1 MKSNSQSSQVAL
13 PNETDADISKVAVEG
28 APLKSAPVL
37 PSTETLNTF
46 EDDAPLLS
54 KTRGIVQLIV
64 FSAIGLV
71 MFFVPFTIGGKS
83 TILFDHGATYLVSQQ
98 HTLAV
103 MLLFLL
109 MLYGVAKPFID
120 KSWRASITNT
130 VLTVF
135 KVLGL
140 VLAVLYVT
148 GTAPAFMMEADM
160 LPFLFEKLALP
171 VGMIVPIGALIL
183 AFLVGFG
190 LLEMFGVLM
199 QPIMKPIWKTPG
211 ASAIDAVASFVGSYS
226 IGLLITNRV
235 YLQKQY
241 SAREAIIIA
250 TGFSTVSAAFMVIVA
265 KTLGLMEFWNLFFW
279 STLVI
284 TFIVTAITARIPPIS
299 RADDTSERPEMD
311 NHKAKRLAAAW
322 DLGLAT
328 SRRATD
334 LPQILWSNFRDG
346 VVMAAAIVPSIIAVG
361 LTGLILAKYTP
372 VFDIIGLAL
381 YPFTAVTGM
390 PEPLEAA
397 KGMSAGLAEM
407 FLPALLLADAD
418 ILVRYV
424 AGVISISSVLFF
436 SAMIPCVLATEI
448 PLSVG
453 KMVVIWFQRVVLSI
467 VLAGAF
473 GQLALALHWL
483 G

>member
-1 MKSNSQSSQVAL
+1 MSNQDLMPPAS
-13 PNETDADISKVAVEG
+13 
-28 APLKSAPVL
+28 PVPDL
-37 PSTETLNTF
+37 LLGIPTPDMTPPEK
-46 EDDAPLLS
+46 LLS
-54 KTRGIVQLIV
+54 KPMALIQLIV

-71 MFFVPFTIGGKS
+71 MFFVPFTIGEKS
-83 TILFDHGATYLVSQQ
+83 TILFDHGATYLVNQQ
-98 HTLAV
+98 HTLSV
-103 MLLFLL
+103 ILLFML
-109 MLYGVAKPFID
+109 MIFGVSKPFID
-120 KSWRASITNT
+120 GSWRKNITHKI
-130 VLTVF
+130 LTVF

-140 VLAVLYVT
+140 VLAVMYIS
-148 GTAPAFMMEADM
+148 GNAPAFMMEKDM

-171 VGMIVPIGALIL
+171 VGMIVPLGALIL

-190 LLEMFGVLM
+190 LLEMVGVLM
-199 QPIMKPIWKTPG
+199 QPIMKPIWRTPG

-299 RADDTSERPEMD
+299 RFDNELDRPNLD
-311 NHKAKRLAAAW
+311 YKRGTRLKAAYE
-322 DLGLAT
+322 LGLST
-328 SRRATD
+328 SRRASD
-334 LPQILWSNFRDG
+334 FKQILWSNFRDG
-346 VVMAAAIVPSIIAVG
+346 LTMAAAIVPSIIAVG
-361 LTGLILAKYTP
+361 LTGLLLAKYTP
-372 VFDIIGLAL
+372 VFDALGLLL
-381 YPFTAVTGM
+381 YPFTWLGGL
-390 PEPLEAA
+390 PEPLVAA

-407 FLPALLLADAD
+407 FLPALLLSEADM
-418 ILVRYV
+418 LTRYV

-448 PLSVG
+448 PISVC
-453 KMVVIWFQRVVLSI
+453 KMVIVWFQRVALSI
-467 VLAGAF
+467 LLAAAF
-473 GQLALALHWL
+473 GHLAMSL
-483 G
+483 GWIS

>member
-1 MKSNSQSSQVAL
+1 MIEQN
-13 PNETDADISKVAVEG
+13 T
-28 APLKSAPVL
+28 
-37 PSTETLNTF
+37 TLNLK
-46 EDDAPLLS
+46 DATATPTEALLS
-54 KTRGIVQLIV
+54 KPIALLQLIV

-71 MFFVPFTIGGKS
+71 MFFVPFTIGEKS
-83 TILFDHGATYLVSQQ
+83 TILFDHGATYLVNQQ
-98 HTLAV
+98 HTLSV
-103 MLLFLL
+103 TLLFLL
-109 MLYGVAKPFID
+109 MIFGVSKPFID
-120 KSWRASITNT
+120 GSWRKNITHMIMT
-130 VLTVF
+130 AF
-135 KVLGL
+135 KIIGL
-140 VLAVLYVT
+140 ILAVMYVADV
-148 GTAPAFMMEADM
+148 APAFMMEKDM

-171 VGMIVPIGALIL
+171 VGMIVPLGALIL

-190 LLEMFGVLM
+190 LLEMVGVLM

-211 ASAIDAVASFVGSYS
+211 SSAIDAVASFVGSYS

-299 RADDTSERPEMD
+299 LVDDSVERPALD
-311 NHKAKRLAAAW
+311 HKGGTRLAAAF
-322 DLGLAT
+322 DLGLST

-334 LPQILWSNFRDG
+334 LKQILWSNFRDG
-346 VVMAAAIVPSIIAVG
+346 LTMAAAIVPSIIAVG

-372 VFDIIGLAL
+372 VFDALGLLL
-381 YPFTAVTGM
+381 YPFTWLSGL
-390 PEPLEAA
+390 PEPLVAA

-407 FLPALLLADAD
+407 FLPALLLSEAD
-418 ILVRYV
+418 ILTRYV

-453 KMVVIWFQRVVLSI
+453 KMVIIWFERVVLSI
-467 VLAGAF
+467 LLAAAF
-473 GQLALALHWL
+473 GHLAMYFNWI

>member
-1 MKSNSQSSQVAL
+1 MTKQDTLQLGKTEQVANTV
-13 PNETDADISKVAVEG
+13 PDTTTPET
-28 APLKSAPVL
+28 
-37 PSTETLNTF
+37 
-46 EDDAPLLS
+46 LLS
-54 KTRGIVQLIV
+54 KPIALLQLIV
-64 FSAIGLV
+64 FSMIGLV
-71 MFFVPFTIGGKS
+71 MFFVPFTIGEKS
-83 TILFDHGATYLVSQQ
+83 TILFDHGATYLVNQQ
-98 HTLAV
+98 HTLSV
-103 MLLFLL
+103 TLLFML
-109 MLYGVAKPFID
+109 MIFGVSKPFID
-120 KSWRASITNT
+120 GSWRKNITHKI
-130 VLTVF
+130 LTVF

-140 VLAVLYVT
+140 VLAVMYIT
-148 GTAPAFMMEADM
+148 GNAPAFMMEKDM

-171 VGMIVPIGALIL
+171 VGMIVPLGALIL

-190 LLEMFGVLM
+190 LLEMVGVLM

-299 RADDTSERPEMD
+299 QFDNEVERPNLD
-311 NHKAKRLAAAW
+311 YKRGTRLKAAYE
-322 DLGLAT
+322 LGLST
-328 SRRATD
+328 SRRASD
-334 LPQILWSNFRDG
+334 FKQILWTNFRDG
-346 VVMAAAIVPSIIAVG
+346 LTMAAAIVPSIIAVG
-361 LTGLILAKYTP
+361 LTGLLLAKYTP
-372 VFDIIGLAL
+372 VFDALGLLL
-381 YPFTAVTGM
+381 YPFTWLGGL
-390 PEPLEAA
+390 PEPLVAA

-407 FLPALLLADAD
+407 FLPALLLSEADM
-418 ILVRYV
+418 LTRYV

-448 PLSVG
+448 PISVG
-453 KMVVIWFQRVVLSI
+453 KMVIVWFQRVALSI
-467 VLAGAF
+467 LLAAAF
-473 GQLALALHWL
+473 GHLAMSFGWIS
-483 G
+483 

>member
-1 MKSNSQSSQVAL
+1 MSNQDLMPPAS
-13 PNETDADISKVAVEG
+13 
-28 APLKSAPVL
+28 PVPDL
-37 PSTETLNTF
+37 LLGIPTPDMTPPEK
-46 EDDAPLLS
+46 LLS
-54 KTRGIVQLIV
+54 KPMALIQLIV

-71 MFFVPFTIGGKS
+71 MFFVPFTIGEKS
-83 TILFDHGATYLVSQQ
+83 TILFDHGATYLVNQQ
-98 HTLAV
+98 HTLSV
-103 MLLFLL
+103 ILLFLL
-109 MLYGVAKPFID
+109 MIFGVSKPFID
-120 KSWRASITNT
+120 GSWRKNITHKI
-130 VLTVF
+130 LTVF

-140 VLAVLYVT
+140 VLAVMYIS
-148 GTAPAFMMEADM
+148 GNAPAFMMEKDM

-171 VGMIVPIGALIL
+171 VGMIVPLGALIL

-190 LLEMFGVLM
+190 LLEMVGVLM
-199 QPIMKPIWKTPG
+199 QPIMKPIWRTPG

-299 RADDTSERPEMD
+299 RFDNELDRPNLD
-311 NHKAKRLAAAW
+311 YKRGTRLKAAYE
-322 DLGLAT
+322 LGLST
-328 SRRATD
+328 SRRASD
-334 LPQILWSNFRDG
+334 FKQILWSNFRDG
-346 VVMAAAIVPSIIAVG
+346 LTMAAAIVPSIIAVG
-361 LTGLILAKYTP
+361 LTGLLLAKYTP
-372 VFDIIGLAL
+372 VFDALGLLL
-381 YPFTAVTGM
+381 YPFTWLGGL
-390 PEPLEAA
+390 PEPLVAA

-407 FLPALLLADAD
+407 FLPALLLSEADM
-418 ILVRYV
+418 LTRYV

-448 PLSVG
+448 PISVG
-453 KMVVIWFQRVVLSI
+453 KMVIVWFQRVALSI
-467 VLAGAF
+467 LLAAAF
-473 GQLALALHWL
+473 GHLAMSL
-483 G
+483 GWIS

>member
-1 MKSNSQSSQVAL
+1 MSNQDLMPPAS
-13 PNETDADISKVAVEG
+13 
-28 APLKSAPVL
+28 PVPDL
-37 PSTETLNTF
+37 LLGIPTPDMTPPEK
-46 EDDAPLLS
+46 LLS
-54 KTRGIVQLIV
+54 KPMALIQLIV

-71 MFFVPFTIGGKS
+71 MFFVPFTIGEKS
-83 TILFDHGATYLVSQQ
+83 TILFDHGATYLVNQQ
-98 HTLAV
+98 HTLSV
-103 MLLFLL
+103 ILLFML
-109 MLYGVAKPFID
+109 MIFGVSKPFID
-120 KSWRASITNT
+120 GSWRKNITHKI
-130 VLTVF
+130 LTVF

-140 VLAVLYVT
+140 VLAVMYIS
-148 GTAPAFMMEADM
+148 GNAPAFMMEKDM

-171 VGMIVPIGALIL
+171 VGMIVPLGALIL

-190 LLEMFGVLM
+190 LLEMVGVLM
-199 QPIMKPIWKTPG
+199 QPFMKPIWRTPG

-299 RADDTSERPEMD
+299 RFDNELDRPNLDYKRGMRL
-311 NHKAKRLAAAW
+311 KAAYE
-322 DLGLAT
+322 LGLST
-328 SRRATD
+328 SRRASNFK
-334 LPQILWSNFRDG
+334 QILWSNFRDG
-346 VVMAAAIVPSIIAVG
+346 LTMAAAIVPSIIAVG
-361 LTGLILAKYTP
+361 LTGLLLAKYTP
-372 VFDIIGLAL
+372 VFDALGLLL
-381 YPFTAVTGM
+381 YPFTWLGGL
-390 PEPLEAA
+390 PEPLVAA

-407 FLPALLLADAD
+407 FLPALLLSEADM
-418 ILVRYV
+418 LTRYV

-448 PLSVG
+448 PISVG
-453 KMVVIWFQRVVLSI
+453 KMVIVWFQRVALSI
-467 VLAGAF
+467 LLAAAF
-473 GQLALALHWL
+473 GHLAMSL
-483 G
+483 GWIS

>member
-1 MKSNSQSSQVAL
+1 MSNQDLMPPAS
-13 PNETDADISKVAVEG
+13 
-28 APLKSAPVL
+28 PVPDL
-37 PSTETLNTF
+37 LLGIQTPDMTSPEK
-46 EDDAPLLS
+46 LLS
-54 KTRGIVQLIV
+54 KPMALIQLIV

-71 MFFVPFTIGGKS
+71 MFFVPFTIGEKS
-83 TILFDHGATYLVSQQ
+83 TILFDHGATYLVNQQ
-98 HTLAV
+98 HTLSV
-103 MLLFLL
+103 ILLFML
-109 MLYGVAKPFID
+109 MIFGVSKPFID
-120 KSWRASITNT
+120 GSWRKNITHKI
-130 VLTVF
+130 LTVF

-140 VLAVLYVT
+140 VLAVMYIS
-148 GTAPAFMMEADM
+148 GNAPAFMMEKDM

-171 VGMIVPIGALIL
+171 VGMIVPLGALIL

-190 LLEMFGVLM
+190 LLEMVGVLM
-199 QPIMKPIWKTPG
+199 QPIMKPIWRTPG

-299 RADDTSERPEMD
+299 RFDNELDRPNLD
-311 NHKAKRLAAAW
+311 YKRGTRLKAAYE
-322 DLGLAT
+322 LGLST
-328 SRRATD
+328 SRRASD
-334 LPQILWSNFRDG
+334 FKQILWSNFRDG
-346 VVMAAAIVPSIIAVG
+346 LTMAAAIVPSIIAVG
-361 LTGLILAKYTP
+361 LTGLLLAKYTP
-372 VFDIIGLAL
+372 VFDALGLLL
-381 YPFTAVTGM
+381 YPFTWLGGL
-390 PEPLEAA
+390 PEPLVAA

-407 FLPALLLADAD
+407 FLPALLLSEADM
-418 ILVRYV
+418 LTRYV

-448 PLSVG
+448 PISVG
-453 KMVVIWFQRVVLSI
+453 KMVIVWFQRVALSI
-467 VLAGAF
+467 LLAAAF
-473 GQLALALHWL
+473 GHLAMSL
-483 G
+483 GWIS

>member
-1 MKSNSQSSQVAL
+1 MTKQDTLQLEKTEQVANTV
-13 PNETDADISKVAVEG
+13 PDTTTPET
-28 APLKSAPVL
+28 
-37 PSTETLNTF
+37 
-46 EDDAPLLS
+46 LLS
-54 KTRGIVQLIV
+54 KPIALLQLIV
-64 FSAIGLV
+64 FSMIGLV
-71 MFFVPFTIGGKS
+71 MFFVPFTIGEKS
-83 TILFDHGATYLVSQQ
+83 TILFDHGATYLVNQQ
-98 HTLAV
+98 HTLSV
-103 MLLFLL
+103 TLLFML
-109 MLYGVAKPFID
+109 MIFGVSKPFID
-120 KSWRASITNT
+120 GSWRKNITHKI
-130 VLTVF
+130 LTVF

-140 VLAVLYVT
+140 VLAVMYIT
-148 GTAPAFMMEADM
+148 GNAPAFMMEKDM

-171 VGMIVPIGALIL
+171 VGMIVPLGALIL

-190 LLEMFGVLM
+190 LLEMVGVLM

-299 RADDTSERPEMD
+299 QFDNEVERPNLD
-311 NHKAKRLAAAW
+311 YKRGTRLKAAYE
-322 DLGLAT
+322 LGLST
-328 SRRATD
+328 SRRASD
-334 LPQILWSNFRDG
+334 FKQILWTNFRDG
-346 VVMAAAIVPSIIAVG
+346 LTMAAAIVPSIIAVG
-361 LTGLILAKYTP
+361 LTGLLLAKYTP
-372 VFDIIGLAL
+372 VFDALGLLL
-381 YPFTAVTGM
+381 YPFTWLGGL
-390 PEPLEAA
+390 PEPLVAA

-407 FLPALLLADAD
+407 FLPALLLSEADM
-418 ILVRYV
+418 LTRYV

-448 PLSVG
+448 PISVG
-453 KMVVIWFQRVVLSI
+453 KMVIVWFQRVVLSI
-467 VLAGAF
+467 LLATAF
-473 GQLALALHWL
+473 GHLAMSFGWIN
-483 G
+483 

>member
-1 MKSNSQSSQVAL
+1 M
-13 PNETDADISKVAVEG
+13 SKQDLMPPA
-28 APLKSAPVL
+28 SPVPDL
-37 PSTETLNTF
+37 LLGIPTPDMTPPEK
-46 EDDAPLLS
+46 LLS
-54 KTRGIVQLIV
+54 KPMALIQLIV

-71 MFFVPFTIGGKS
+71 MFFVPFTIGEKS
-83 TILFDHGATYLVSQQ
+83 TILFDHGATYLVNQQ
-98 HTLAV
+98 HTLSV
-103 MLLFLL
+103 ILLFML
-109 MLYGVAKPFID
+109 MIFGVSKPFID
-120 KSWRASITNT
+120 GSWRKNITHKI
-130 VLTVF
+130 LTVF

-140 VLAVLYVT
+140 VLAVMYIS
-148 GTAPAFMMEADM
+148 GNAPAFMMEKDM

-171 VGMIVPIGALIL
+171 VGMIVPLGALIL

-190 LLEMFGVLM
+190 LLEMVGVLM
-199 QPIMKPIWKTPG
+199 QPIMKPIWRTPG

-299 RADDTSERPEMD
+299 RFDNELDRPNLDYKRGMRL
-311 NHKAKRLAAAW
+311 KAAYE
-322 DLGLAT
+322 LGLST
-328 SRRATD
+328 SRRASNFK
-334 LPQILWSNFRDG
+334 QILWSNFRDG
-346 VVMAAAIVPSIIAVG
+346 LTMAAAIVPSIIAVG
-361 LTGLILAKYTP
+361 LTGLLLAKYTP
-372 VFDIIGLAL
+372 VFDALGLLL
-381 YPFTAVTGM
+381 YPFTWLGGL
-390 PEPLEAA
+390 PEPLVAA

-407 FLPALLLADAD
+407 FLPALLLSEADM
-418 ILVRYV
+418 LTRYV

-448 PLSVG
+448 PISVG
-453 KMVVIWFQRVVLSI
+453 KMVIVWFQRVALSI
-467 VLAGAF
+467 LLAAAF
-473 GQLALALHWL
+473 GHLAMSL
-483 G
+483 GWIS